1 MLQKFRFTLA
11 CTEPGTVRG
20 LGGLELHALFF
31 SFLREV
37 EEEAARELHGA
48 KDKPFALG
56 PLEGAGERRGGSFY
70 LQAGEKYGFTVTS
83 LTGAMYRLLEEVAAL
98 WPGRE
103 VQLGT
108 GALACVDAG
117 TTRAEDLNYRDLV
130 ARARPATTVTLEF
143 LTPTSFRQR
152 GTQILFPLP
161 EYVFGSLR
169 QRWNAHGP
177 IRLPED
183 LDLSLIQVARY
194 RARTQLVPF
203 NRYKIVGFT
212 GTCTYQVPKKVPDFV
227 PWLLAV
233 LADYAEFAGVGYKT
247 TMGMGVVRR
256 W

>member
-143 LTPTSFRQR
+143 LTPHQLPPAGHPDSLSPAGICLWQFAPALERPR
-152 GTQILFPLP
+152 PHPAAGRSGPFPDP
-161 EYVFGSLR
+161 G
-169 QRWNAHGP
+169 G
-177 IRLPED
+177 
-183 LDLSLIQVARY
+183 
-194 RARTQLVPF
+194 
-203 NRYKIVGFT
+203 
-212 GTCTYQVPKKVPDFV
+212 QVPGPD
-227 PWLLAV
+227 P
-233 LADYAEFAGVGYKT
+233 AGPL
-247 TMGMGVVRR
+247 
-256 W
+256 